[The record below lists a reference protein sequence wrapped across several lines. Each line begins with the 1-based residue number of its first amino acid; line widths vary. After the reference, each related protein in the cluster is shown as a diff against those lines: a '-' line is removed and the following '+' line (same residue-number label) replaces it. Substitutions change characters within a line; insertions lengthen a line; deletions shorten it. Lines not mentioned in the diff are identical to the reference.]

1 MLRVSNLCKS
11 FGEIKVL
18 ENVSFEL
25 EKGKILAVIGPS
37 GGGKSTLLRVLNGLE
52 IPDSGIIEFPN
63 NKNNHGS
70 FGLVF
75 QDYNLF
81 PQYTVLGNMTLAPK
95 LLQKQEIKNNKHIKN
110 QSKNNFDLIYSQA
123 DEILKKVGLFDK
135 KDNYPSQL
143 SGGQRQRTAIA
154 RALMLKPDV
163 LCFDE
168 PTSALD
174 PKLTDEIVDMI
185 KQLKGEQTIIIVTHD
200 MDVMRETADKTG
212 IMENGV
218 LSWESI

>member
-11 FGEIKVL
+11 FGTLKVL
-18 ENVSFEL
+18 DNVSFEL
-25 EKGKILAVIGPS
+25 DKGEILAVIGPS
-37 GGGKSTLLRVLNGLE
+37 GGGKSTLLRILNGLE
-52 IPDSGIIEFPN
+52 TIDSGSVN
-63 NKNNHGS
+63 DS
-70 FGLVF
+70 TFGLVF
-75 QDYNLF
+75 QEYNLF
-81 PQYTVLGNMTLAPK
+81 PQYTVLDNLTLAPR
-95 LLQKQEIKNNKHIKN
+95 LLGK
-110 QSKNNFDLIYSQA
+110 DYSQA

-143 SGGQRQRTAIA
+143 SGGQKQRTAIA

-174 PKLTDEIVDMI
+174 PKLTEEIVNII

-200 MDVMRETADKTG
+200 MEVMRAVADKAAVL
-212 IMENGV
+212 ENGK
-218 LSWESI
+218 LRWEK

>member
-1 MLRVSNLCKS
+1 MLRVNNLCKS
-11 FGEIKVL
+11 FGTVKAVD
-18 ENVSFEL
+18 NVSFDL
-25 EKGKILAVIGPS
+25 ENGQTLAVIGPS

-52 IPDSGIIEFPN
+52 IPDSGTIE
-63 NKNNHGS
+63 GGT

-75 QDYNLF
+75 QEYNLF
-81 PQYTVLGNMTLAPK
+81 PQYTVLGNLTLAPR
-95 LLQKQEIKNNKHIKN
+95 LLRKD
-110 QSKNNFDLIYSQA
+110 FSQA
-123 DEILKKVGLFDK
+123 DEILKKVGLSDK

-143 SGGQRQRTAIA
+143 SGGQKQRTAIA

-174 PKLTDEIVDMI
+174 PKLTEEIVEII
-185 KQLKGEQTIIIVTHD
+185 KQMKGEQTIIIVTHD

-212 IMENGV
+212 IMENGK
-218 LSWESI
+218 LRWET

>member
-11 FGEIKVL
+11 FGKVKAL
-18 ENVSFEL
+18 DNISFEL
-25 EKGKILAVIGPS
+25 EKGEIMAIIGPS

-52 IPDSGIIEFPN
+52 TPDSGSIY
-63 NKNNHGS
+63 GGT

-75 QDYNLF
+75 QEYNLF
-81 PQYTVLGNMTLAPK
+81 PQYTVMGNITLAPR
-95 LLQKQEIKNNKHIKN
+95 LLKK
-110 QSKNNFDLIYSQA
+110 DYSQA
-123 DEILKKVGLFDK
+123 DEILKKVGLFEK

-143 SGGQRQRTAIA
+143 SGGQKQRTAIA

-174 PKLTDEIVDMI
+174 PKLTEEIVNMI
-185 KQLKGEQTIIIVTHD
+185 IQLKGEQSIIIVTHD
-200 MDVMRETADKTG
+200 MDVMRAVADRTG
-212 IMENGV
+212 VIENGQ
-218 LSWESI
+218 LRWDT

>member
-1 MLRVSNLCKS
+1 MLRVNNLCKS
-11 FGEIKVL
+11 FGNLKAL
-18 ENVSFEL
+18 DDVSFEM
-25 EKGKILAVIGPS
+25 EKGEILAVIGPS

-52 IPDSGIIEFPN
+52 MPDSGIIE
-63 NKNNHGS
+63 GGT

-81 PQYTVLGNMTLAPK
+81 PQYTVLGNITLAPR
-95 LLQKQEIKNNKHIKN
+95 LLKK
-110 QSKNNFDLIYSQA
+110 DYSQA
-123 DEILKKVGLFDK
+123 DEILKKVGLSEK

-143 SGGQRQRTAIA
+143 SGGQKQRTAIA

-174 PKLTDEIVDMI
+174 PQLTEEIVNMI

-200 MDVMRETADKTG
+200 MDVMRAVADKTA
-212 IMENGV
+212 IMDNGK
-218 LSWESI
+218 LRWDT

>member
-1 MLRVSNLCKS
+1 MLSVNNLCKS
-11 FGEIKVL
+11 FGDLLVL
-18 ENVSFEL
+18 DNVSFDL
-25 EKGKILAVIGPS
+25 AKGEAFAVIGPS

-52 IPDSGIIEFPN
+52 IPDAGTIEFPN
-63 NKNNHGS
+63 NPNGAGT
-70 FGLVF
+70 FGMVF

-95 LLQKQEIKNNKHIKN
+95 LLKKNTR
-110 QSKNNFDLIYSQA
+110 
-123 DEILKKVGLFDK
+123 DEIYAQAEEILAKVGLSDK
-135 KDNYPSQL
+135 KENYPSQL
-143 SGGQRQRTAIA
+143 SGGQKQRTAIA

-185 KQLKGEQTIIIVTHD
+185 KELKGEQTIIIVTHD
-200 MDVMRETADKTG
+200 MDVMREVADKTAT
-212 IMENGV
+212 MADGV
-218 LSWESI
+218 LNWVT

>member
-1 MLRVSNLCKS
+1 MLRVNNLCKS
-11 FGEIKVL
+11 FGTVKAVD
-18 ENVSFEL
+18 NVSFDL
-25 EKGKILAVIGPS
+25 EKGQTLAVIGPS

-52 IPDSGIIEFPN
+52 IPDSGTIE
-63 NKNNHGS
+63 GGT

-75 QDYNLF
+75 QEYNLF
-81 PQYTVLGNMTLAPK
+81 PQYTVLGNLTLAPR
-95 LLQKQEIKNNKHIKN
+95 LLRKD
-110 QSKNNFDLIYSQA
+110 FSQA
-123 DEILKKVGLFDK
+123 DEILKKVGLSDK

-143 SGGQRQRTAIA
+143 SGGQKQRTAIA

-174 PKLTDEIVDMI
+174 PKLTEEIVEII
-185 KQLKGEQTIIIVTHD
+185 KQMKGEQTIIIVTHD

-212 IMENGV
+212 IMENGK
-218 LSWESI
+218 LRWET